1 MSEQQLKC
9 FLEQVKADIDLWR
22 KLHAAVD
29 ADAVLAVAKGAGF
42 EVSDCE
48 FMKAQPVVSEKELEA
63 VAGGAEYDP
72 GDFYSKI
79 LLCP

>member
-1 MSEQQLKC
+1 M
-9 FLEQVKADIDLWR
+9 
-22 KLHAAVD
+22 D
-29 ADAVLAVAKGAGF
+29 ADAIVAIAKDAGF
-42 EVSDCE
+42 EISDCE
-48 FMKAQPVVSEKELEA
+48 FMKAQSVVSEKELEA